1 MWNRGRLRILYLAWI
16 VGLILATPLRAQTGV
31 NNAELNG
38 DYAFTFSGLTTG
50 GGSNS
55 TPFASVGRFTSDGA
69 GNLMQGELD
78 TNGVGLPEKLIAQ
91 PFTGTY
97 SIGADH
103 RGVMNLNIPGGGTL
117 AFAMMANGN
126 AKFVEIDASGGQG
139 TVGSGSIERADITAY
154 STAKVNGDFAFGVAG
169 YDLSNNRAAVAGR
182 LTANGMGVFSSGTA
196 DVNQAGT
203 FMTLN
208 IVASGYSVTDAA
220 SGRGMWNLPPLLGG
234 IPQNLNFVFYV
245 VNSTKIFAM
254 ETDAVTPTTPLL
266 IGGLLQQQTPLGG
279 FSNASFNGAMVMYL
293 TGRVGSGCGA
303 NSGPA
308 PNVLVGLLTGSASGT
323 VSLGYDQNCG
333 GAPTSVSALPVTS
346 TVASNGRAAL
356 RAGTSYLVAY
366 LVGPDEGFVI
376 VPDSSVLFGFG
387 EQQAAL
393 PFTNGAVM
401 GTYAASATVP
411 ATVGVSIFSGVFNA
425 NGASPSGT
433 ITGVEDIGAP
443 SGATS
448 GSSVSAAYSISS
460 TPTNGRGTF
469 TGTIDGNAIVYVLSP
484 AKFVLISTND
494 INPAIAIFEH

>member
-1 MWNRGRLRILYLAWI
+1 MWNCSRLGILWLASL
-16 VGLILATPLRAQTGV
+16 VGVILAAPLRAQTGV
-31 NNAELNG
+31 NNGELKG

-50 GGSNS
+50 GANNS
-55 TPFASVGRFTSDGA
+55 TPFASIGRFTSDGA
-69 GNLMQGELD
+69 GNLIQGELD

-91 PFTGTY
+91 PFTGAY
-97 SIGADH
+97 SIGPDH

-126 AKFVEIDASGGQG
+126 AKFIEIDASGGHG
-139 TVGSGSIERADITAY
+139 TVGSGSIERADTAAY
-154 STAKVNGDFAFGVAG
+154 STAKINGDFAFGVAG
-169 YDLSNNRAAVAGR
+169 YDLSNNRAAIAGR
-182 LTANGMGVFSSGTA
+182 LTANGMGAFSSGAA

-203 FMTLN
+203 FTTLN
-208 IVASGYSVTDAA
+208 IVASGYAVSDST

-245 VNSTKIFAM
+245 VNSNKLFAM
-254 ETDAVTPTTPLL
+254 ETDVVTPTTPLL
-266 IGGLLQQQTPLGG
+266 IGNVLQQQTPLGG
-279 FSNASFNGAMVMYL
+279 FSNGSFNGAMVMYL
-293 TGRVGSGCGA
+293 TGRVGSGCGT

-308 PNVLVGLLTGSASGT
+308 PNVLVGLLTGNASGT
-323 VSLGYDQNCG
+323 VNLAYDQNCG
-333 GAPTSVSALPVTS
+333 GAPTSISALPTTS

-366 LVGPDEGFVI
+366 LVGPNDGFVI

-387 EQQAAL
+387 EPQAAL
-393 PFTNGAVM
+393 PFTNSAIM

-411 ATVGVSIFSGVFNA
+411 ATVGVSIFSGLFNA
-425 NGASPSGT
+425 NGTSPSGS

-448 GSSVSAAYSISS
+448 GSNVSAAYSISS

-469 TGTIDGNAIVYVLSP
+469 TGTIDGNAIIYVLSP
-484 AKFVLISTND
+484 TKFVLISTND
-494 INPAIAIFEH
+494 INPAVAIFEH